1 MPLFVTVTPGTTVT
15 NSTTLDATT
24 LNLLGTPSVDVTGT
38 VDGGSLTLSAG
49 SVTTVA
55 IADNAVTFAK
65 LDNIDSDRLIGRDSA
80 GSGDPEQITVGGG
93 LQFSGSGGVEIAAR
107 GVTEAK
113 LFEVTTKKLLGRNAT
128 TNGDVQQITV
138 GGGLALSD
146 GGVLTASSTFI
157 KYTSPAGIG
166 VPASAGGQVTPVE
179 HQLSGV
185 PSIFRVYARCVD
197 ASGSTGY
204 SVNDIV
210 PIECFMANGYTSTP
224 FVNWADASYLG
235 LRRNATNPMIYLPHK
250 TTGIAVQMTNND
262 GTVSGSAQLTKWN
275 ILFEAVRFT

>member
-138 GGGLALSD
+138 GSGLSLSD
-146 GGVLTASSTFI
+146 GGVLTASNTTSYKQVSSNTPMSTLYSGNGRYSVSHGFAQVPHI
-157 KYTSPAGIG
+157 MKAHAVCVINDSEYTAGDE
-166 VPASAGGQVTPVE
+166 VPVE
-179 HQLSGV
+179 FLTTSGGEV
-185 PSIFRVYARCVD
+185 NPISI
-197 ASGSTGY
+197 
-204 SVNDIV
+204 
-210 PIECFMANGYTSTP
+210 TSDSSQIT
-224 FVNWADASYLG
+224 VMRTTAGADP
-235 LRRNATNPMIYLPHK
+235 NPYIMQK
-250 TTGIAVQMTNND
+250 TTGPARLYAPLDKTKWAIK
-262 GTVSGSAQLTKWN
+262 VSG
-275 ILFEAVRFT
+275 ILFSPVTAIP

>member
-138 GGGLALSD
+138 GTGLTLSD
-146 GGVLTASSTFI
+146 AGTLSVSASVKTWTSAELTVPNAGSTESITFASTTLGGAPDIVAAYL
-157 KYTSPAGIG
+157 K
-166 VPASAGGQVTPVE
+166 
-179 HQLSGV
+179 
-185 PSIFRVYARCVD
+185 CVD
-197 ASGSTGY
+197 AGGDATYALNDTLEIGMIIGDISDTEVPAFSVY
-204 SVNDIV
+204 LNSSSVNILRGNSGIGMLLIV
-210 PIECFMANGYTSTP
+210 PQ
-224 FVNWADASYLG
+224 
-235 LRRNATNPMIYLPHK
+235 K
-250 TTGIAVQMTNND
+250 TTGYAIAQMTA
-262 GTVSGSAQLTKWN
+262 SKWRL
-275 ILFEAVRFT
+275 IVKLLKFG